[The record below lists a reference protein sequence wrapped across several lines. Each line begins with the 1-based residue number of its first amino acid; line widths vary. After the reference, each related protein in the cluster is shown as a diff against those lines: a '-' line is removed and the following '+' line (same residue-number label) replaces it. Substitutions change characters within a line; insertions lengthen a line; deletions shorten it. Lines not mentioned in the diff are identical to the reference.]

1 MHYSAE
7 VRFANKVPYPSD
19 DNISAS
25 DVINKWYNILYIN
38 TLYIGIFM
46 AIDFNVRG
54 RRSVTYFWVCQF
66 ERQGSMTQKA
76 QVVVCKFTPFHSG
89 RSILITDLAAVCVEV
104 SAMLR

>member
-1 MHYSAE
+1 MHCSAE

-25 DVINKWYNILYIN
+25 DVINKWYNIYILYIN

-54 RRSVTYFWVCQF
+54 RREVLLTSGSV
-66 ERQGSMTQKA
+66 SS
-76 QVVVCKFTPFHSG
+76 SG
-89 RSILITDLAAVCVEV
+89 KVQ
-104 SAMLR
+104 